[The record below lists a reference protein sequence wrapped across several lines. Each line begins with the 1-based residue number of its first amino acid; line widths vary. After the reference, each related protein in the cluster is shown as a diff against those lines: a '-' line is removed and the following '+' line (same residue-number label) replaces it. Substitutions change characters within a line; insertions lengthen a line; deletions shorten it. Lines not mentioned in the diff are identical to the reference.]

1 MSCSVIVEPPS
12 STCQDLRGGPRRA
25 GKPLGVEAPVI
36 VEAPVFEGDY
46 RPGQMLA
53 EPFEADGLT
62 ALSDSELPY
71 LLPVHVVDVEVFGEL
86 GIGPVEVA
94 LELLGDEKIK
104 AGDDDHGAYAQ
115 DQSEVE
121 EGA

>member
-1 MSCSVIVEPPS
+1 VVVE
-12 STCQDLRGGPRRA
+12 
-25 GKPLGVEAPVI
+25 VPVLD
-36 VEAPVFEGDY
+36 GDY

-62 ALSDSELPY
+62 DLSDLELPY
-71 LLPVHVVDVEVFGEL
+71 LLPVHVVDVGVFGEL
-86 GIGPVEVA
+86 GIGPPIEVA
-94 LELLGDEKIK
+94 VERLGDEKIK
-104 AGDDDHGAYAQ
+104 AGDDDHSAYAQ